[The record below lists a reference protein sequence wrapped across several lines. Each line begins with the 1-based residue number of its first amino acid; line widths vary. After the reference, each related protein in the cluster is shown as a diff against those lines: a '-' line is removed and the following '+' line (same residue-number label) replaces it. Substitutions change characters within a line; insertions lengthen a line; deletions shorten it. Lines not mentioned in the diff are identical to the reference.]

1 VAGAL
6 VLISVGASRVGDTDA
21 RDRLRSTI
29 EAGLAKRGSGDVEVR
44 HVSSPAESEAA
55 LAAAIAAGTGTVVV
69 VGGDGTVRTA
79 VAALADT
86 QVELG
91 IVPVGTG
98 NLFAAALELP
108 REAQAAAL
116 ALATARVRKVDS
128 AGVEIAGRRDGYAV
142 SAGVGF
148 DARVMDDTPSRDKAR
163 FGIGAYFM
171 TAIRLL
177 SSLPVARTTAIVDG
191 KRYEF
196 DAVATMVLNCGQII
210 PGKVGPRAPVLLDDG
225 LLDLVAI
232 RGAGSVG
239 GLFKAGGSGLSA
251 LFSGAQSTAG
261 SIRLRGQEISV
272 ATDPPEPMQLDGDLI
287 EGAGGSFRAWIRPGS
302 LRVLVPFGQ

>member
-1 VAGAL
+1 MAGAL
-6 VLISVGASRVGDTDA
+6 VLMSSGASRVGDADA
-21 RDRLRSTI
+21 QDRLRATI
-29 EAGLAKRGSGDVEVR
+29 EAGLTRRGVDDVAIR

-55 LAAAIAAGTGTVVV
+55 LAAAIAAGTATVVV

-79 VAALADT
+79 VAALAETD
-86 QVELG
+86 VELG

-108 REAQAAAL
+108 RNPQVAAQ

-142 SAGVGF
+142 GAGVGF
-148 DARVMDDTPSRDKAR
+148 DARVMDHTPARDKVR

-171 TAIRLL
+171 SAIRLL
-177 SSLPVARTTAIVDG
+177 SSLPVARTTATVDG

-196 DAVATMVLNCGQII
+196 DAVATMVINCGQII

-232 RGAGSVG
+232 RGAGSFG
-239 GLFKAGGSGLSA
+239 GLFKASRSGLSA
-251 LFSGAQSTAG
+251 LFSGAESTRG
-261 SIRLRGQEISV
+261 SIRLRGREISV
-272 ATDPPEPMQLDGDLI
+272 TTDPPEPMQLDGDLI
-287 EGAGGSFRAWIRPGS
+287 EGAEGRFRAWVRPGS
-302 LRVLVPFGQ
+302 LRVLVPFGP